1 MFSCLVKAG
10 VDAKNLL
17 VGVSTSLGTTTW
29 TIRTSIVGITGPVI
43 MAKFNNDKV
52 SFFEQVSDFVE
63 AIFACEAAG
72 RTASE
77 GFVDDGKLEGVV

>member
-1 MFSCLVKAG
+1 VFSCLVKAG
-10 VDAKNLL
+10 VDAKDLL

-29 TIRTSIVGITGPVI
+29 TIRTSIVRVTGPVI
-43 MAKFNNDKV
+43 VTKFNNDKI

-72 RTASE
+72 RTASK
-77 GFVDDGKLEGVV
+77 GFVDDGEFEGVV